1 MEYQRI
7 KYERYNLFLND
18 NMAGDGSLDYEYD
31 EQGALSK
38 VIIQLIPYPAQFS
51 ELENKKIDAE
61 WQNKLEV
68 VRLNTT
74 SDQAL
79 MAILETMVN
88 KTILDEKNAWFQL
101 RRRVI
106 EVGFE
111 KSGES
116 FAYYVIN
123 ELAPFPPEEQHI
135 TSTVVQ
141 AKDQSKAFYFS
152 SEDNLE
158 TILASIKVQS

>member
-18 NMAGDGSLDYEYD
+18 KMAGDGSLDYEYD

-68 VRLNTT
+68 ARLNTA

-79 MAILETMVN
+79 MAMLQTMVN
-88 KTILDEKNAWFQL
+88 KTTLSAKNAWFQL
-101 RRRVI
+101 RRTVT
-106 EVGFE
+106 EAGFE
-111 KSGES
+111 KSGKR
-116 FAYYVIN
+116 FAYHVIN
-123 ELAPFPPEEQHI
+123 ELAPFPLERPYKKHGC
-135 TSTVVQ
+135 TS
-141 AKDQSKAFYFS
+141 
-152 SEDNLE
+152 
-158 TILASIKVQS
+158 